1 MKSQQ
6 TACTQGSVLMR
17 TARRKA
23 RWVMLSAAAALLQKG
38 HVDAHGK
45 DITEDPLGKK
55 TASYTSI
62 TFNLQSELCSAI
74 AND

>member
-1 MKSQQ
+1 M
-6 TACTQGSVLMR
+6 
-17 TARRKA
+17 
-23 RWVMLSAAAALLQKG
+23 MLSAAAALLQKG